1 MNTITHLLKVSDV
14 CVVENERQ
22 RFDELLAEYEDVNTK
37 YRASL
42 TTEELKYHEA
52 EFHMS
57 DKVIASFKTELYSW
71 LHANKQS
78 DRAQSVISG
87 KTRSSS
93 GKSSKHSSASES
105 KMQQLAKLA
114 ALEVSKRFVEKEVQL
129 ERCRFESEQ
138 KTKELEL
145 DKQMAIARAELAV
158 YEQFDVDESCKQQNE
173 SVVLGDT
180 QLYAGRYTTPILPPF
195 DVLHPAADDKSS
207 RPQPSYSLQ
216 PAWSSSSSPVVSG
229 QQSTSNTQSFR
240 SAAATTSLTSAAG
253 TVQGQEVRP
262 PIMSVVLDS
271 QHSMMYDS
279 NLLPVQSSMH
289 SLPNLRLSGPDVAP
303 QVPSLSYVNQYSA
316 GQLSDPNTRFHSNG
330 DTMDTLLSE
339 TLKRSQLPKLDLP
352 VFAGDPIEFQQWL
365 GSFENIIEDA
375 VSDPAKRL
383 HYLMQYTTGSAKMLV
398 SGHALNQ
405 TEAGY
410 GAAKA
415 ELVKEFGDP
424 YILARAYL
432 KRIEAWKSIPAN
444 DPSSLKVFSAFLK
457 NCRGSMPSLRH
468 LQQLNTDLYLQ
479 KIVGKLSVPLQV
491 SWRKAVDQLEQSNK
505 DISFG
510 DLVDFIEC
518 QARIAKHPVF

>member
-1 MNTITHLLKVSDV
+1 
-14 CVVENERQ
+14 
-22 RFDELLAEYEDVNTK
+22 
-37 YRASL
+37 
-42 TTEELKYHEA
+42 
-52 EFHMS
+52 
-57 DKVIASFKTELYSW
+57 
-71 LHANKQS
+71 
-78 DRAQSVISG
+78 
-87 KTRSSS
+87 
-93 GKSSKHSSASES
+93 
-105 KMQQLAKLA
+105 
-114 ALEVSKRFVEKEVQL
+114 
-129 ERCRFESEQ
+129 
-138 KTKELEL
+138 
-145 DKQMAIARAELAV
+145 MAIARAELAV

-216 PAWSSSSSPVVSG
+216 PAWSSSSPVVSG

-253 TVQGQEVRP
+253 TVQGREVRP

-271 QHSMMYDS
+271 QHSMTYDS

-383 HYLMQYTTGSAKMLV
+383 HYLMQYTTGSVKMLV

-491 SWRKAVDQLEQSNK
+491 SWRKALDQLEQSNK
-505 DISFG
+505 DISFS

-518 QARIAKHPVF
+518 QARIAKHPVFSASALQEAEGRVKQGSNDLNTQSFSGRTRVPMRQNRSVLATNAAESNSALSTQCAAAVPQSIRRESRTCPKCMKSHDLDDCEAYLNLAVEESFLEQVVFVLAAMVAYLEVTMCVLVGVGVGVKSVASYNHWLT